1 MWTKWKQERPQINNL
16 PSQLKE
22 PEKEGQGTCN
32 NTDGPWGRYVKQGSR
47 VKKKL
52 TVRITTKVLRVFEI
66 IKPDRITAAGWKEN
80 GEVLSKGR
88 EVSVWEY
95 AKSHGDGGGEGG
107 TIVWMP
113 SMPSNCTLINGKFY
127 VYVDFTTFWKSNN
140 IFT

>member
-1 MWTKWKQERPQINNL
+1 MKTRKTPNQQPTFTT
-16 PSQLKE
+16 
-22 PEKEGQGTCN
+22 EGTGEGRTGTCN
-32 NTDGPWGRYVKQGSR
+32 NTDGPWSRYVKQGSR
-47 VKKKL
+47 VKKKKL

-88 EVSVWEY
+88 DVSVWEY

-113 SMPSNCTLINGKFY
+113 SMPSNCTLIDGKFY